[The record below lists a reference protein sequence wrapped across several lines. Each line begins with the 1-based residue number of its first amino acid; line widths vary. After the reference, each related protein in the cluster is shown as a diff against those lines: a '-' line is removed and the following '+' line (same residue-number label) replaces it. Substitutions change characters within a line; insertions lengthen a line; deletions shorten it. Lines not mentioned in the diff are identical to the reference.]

1 MRWIRILKRK
11 IRDSSK
17 SIIIMPAI
25 ICTTSILIIVSIFL
39 IVSYNTKNNTTQL
52 ESEKESTI
60 IVYLKRETTEE
71 QSSEIQATIKK
82 MDSVKAIEFKSK
94 DELRSELKGESDL
107 ETSLDYLDSNPLLD
121 SIIITVTEKD
131 LKSTI
136 ESIRKI
142 ENISSAEYGE
152 QIE

>member
-39 IVSYNTKNNTTQL
+39 IVSYNTKTNTTQL

-82 MDSVKAIEFKSK
+82 MDSVKAIKFKSK

-131 LKSTI
+131 LKSTM
-136 ESIRKI
+136 ENIRKI

>member
-82 MDSVKAIEFKSK
+82 MDSVKAIKFKSK

-131 LKSTI
+131 LKSTM
-136 ESIRKI
+136 ENIRKI

>member
-82 MDSVKAIEFKSK
+82 MDSVKAIKFKSK

-131 LKSTI
+131 LKNTM
-136 ESIRKI
+136 ENIRKI
-142 ENISSAEYGE
+142 ENVSSAEYGE

>member
-39 IVSYNTKNNTTQL
+39 IVSYNTKTNTTQL

-131 LKSTI
+131 LKSTM
-136 ESIRKI
+136 ENIRKI

>member
-60 IVYLKRETTEE
+60 IVYLKSETTEE